1 MQGVLD
7 ALTNIVDGLKAAKD
21 YWWEDEEEKER
32 MTQHNAD
39 DSDEDDY
46 DGGGSDEGK
55 CQDNDSDW
63 GENGHFPSYT
73 QKRLPPPAMTQ
84 AENLSPSRFAANSRE
99 KRQKRSVKFAVSD
112 NGDNEELVEE
122 EELEEEEEVRS
133 RARSGGAQR
142 LR

>member
-32 MTQHNAD
+32 MTQHNED
-39 DSDEDDY
+39 DYDEDDY
-46 DGGGSDEGK
+46 DGGGFDEGK
-55 CQDNDSDW
+55 FQDNDSDW
-63 GENGHFPSYT
+63 GENGHFP
-73 QKRLPPPAMTQ
+73 
-84 AENLSPSRFAANSRE
+84 PSRFAANSRK

-142 LR
+142 LRSQGRLTF